1 MADLFDNSGDLAII
15 MARAGLKPG
24 EEEFVEAAY
33 KAAYDRVLARCYPY
47 NKERTEIPA
56 RYESTVIEIAV
67 YLLNKQGAE
76 GETVHNE
83 NGINRTYE
91 SAYVPESMLST
102 ITPHGKVFGL

>member
-1 MADLFDNSGDLAII
+1 MADLFDSNADIAII
-15 MARAGLKPG
+15 LARTGLK
-24 EEEFVEAAY
+24 EEDTEIVEAAY
-33 KAAYDRVLARCYPY
+33 RAAYDRVLARCYPFDE
-47 NKERTEIPA
+47 NRTEVPA

-91 SAYVPESMLST
+91 SAYVPESMLAVV
-102 ITPHGKVFGL
+102 TPRGKVFGL